1 MNYRDWMVGTVLESR
16 PQTPHAR
23 TIVFEVAGW
32 TGSTA
37 GQHVDIRLTA
47 EDGYQTARAYSLAST
62 GPGNRV
68 ELGVDLI
75 PDGEVSPYL
84 VHELR
89 AGDQVE
95 LRGPLGRWF
104 TWKPTIT
111 DPVQLVAGGSGIVPL
126 LAIVRAHAAAASTA
140 PVRLLYSVRSPDDV
154 FYSEELMDAAAAGT
168 LDLTIAYTRRT
179 PPGHPTPAGRI
190 SAELVAATT
199 IPPSAG
205 PAIFV
210 CGPNGFVAAA
220 ADHLIAAGHDPLTIK
235 TERFGGD

>member
-190 SAELVAATT
+190 TAALVAATT

>member
-16 PQTPHAR
+16 PQTSHAR

-140 PVRLLYSVRSPDDV
+140 PVRLLYSVRSPDDL

-190 SAELVAATT
+190 TAELVAATT